1 MILSENILRR
11 LIRESLSNAALLSE
25 NSILAA
31 TEGGEELGPAKIP
44 GLKIDYGAGISGGLV
59 PAEEVLRDG
68 TGMFSPVYDFVDNR
82 GNWKGYMSL
91 FDICQKEIDK
101 IITYVRSQ
109 RFLSRIQK
117 RLSKE
122 IEREKQK
129 IKDYQGM
136 RGTSYRYKHE
146 LLKSPQ
152 EIRANILS
160 KIGDLTVNI
169 RLAKASGSRSEAHG
183 LDEDTSL
190 IGEYI
195 HDKNTIEIYI
205 ASVGDTE
212 IEKQVF
218 NPNKTKGSTTEFR
231 ISTPGN
237 PQNVTVYL
245 VKVDTFALVSV
256 ISHEILHAFARESE
270 DQENQTVT
278 YAVSPQVDE
287 EEIEQRV
294 KFEAQLGAY
303 SDWNA
308 SPLYEIIDTSASSN
322 DVRMRAKNLGLDT
335 EFSSL
340 WLLSDQNEY
349 KGVEAL
355 VALFGFIKESIKNP
369 AREIRKLRWDST
381 RSNYP
386 LTEANHITLA
396 YRMLRNKADE
406 LNIPMS
412 VVTTERYAARDLVTK
427 FEGTDRERI
436 ALLIPMLRAGSE
448 ADAASSAVAA
458 AGNTSMP
465 SRA

>member
-1 MILSENILRR
+1 
-11 LIRESLSNAALLSE
+11 
-25 NSILAA
+25 
-31 TEGGEELGPAKIP
+31 
-44 GLKIDYGAGISGGLV
+44 
-59 PAEEVLRDG
+59 
-68 TGMFSPVYDFVDNR
+68 
-82 GNWKGYMSL
+82 
-91 FDICQKEIDK
+91 
-101 IITYVRSQ
+101 
-109 RFLSRIQK
+109 
-117 RLSKE
+117 
-122 IEREKQK
+122 
-129 IKDYQGM
+129 
-136 RGTSYRYKHE
+136 
-146 LLKSPQ
+146 
-152 EIRANILS
+152 
-160 KIGDLTVNI
+160 
-169 RLAKASGSRSEAHG
+169 
-183 LDEDTSL
+183 
-190 IGEYI
+190 
-195 HDKNTIEIYI
+195 
-205 ASVGDTE
+205 
-212 IEKQVF
+212 
-218 NPNKTKGSTTEFR
+218 
-231 ISTPGN
+231 
-237 PQNVTVYL
+237 
-245 VKVDTFALVSV
+245 
-256 ISHEILHAFARESE
+256 
-270 DQENQTVT
+270 VT

-294 KFEAQLGAY
+294 KFEAQLGEY

-369 AREIRKLRWDST
+369 AREIQKLRWDST

-386 LTEANHITLA
+386 LTESNHITLA